1 MLVCIKSVINDVTA
15 SVFILT
21 FFLAAVF
28 ILLVCHIKRKLRFFF
43 LQVLQVH
50 EQLERPRDPVGTEDL
65 GDTEKAIVREM
76 CNVSKLCISRS
87 QSVLSFCACVSV
99 RFCA

>member
-1 MLVCIKSVINDVTA
+1 MTA

-28 ILLVCHIKRKLRFFF
+28 ILLVCHIKRKLHFV
-43 LQVLQVH
+43 QVLQVH

-76 CNVSKLCISRS
+76 CNVSKLCISHS
-87 QSVLSFCACVSV
+87 QSVLSFCAYESV
-99 RFCA
+99 GFCA